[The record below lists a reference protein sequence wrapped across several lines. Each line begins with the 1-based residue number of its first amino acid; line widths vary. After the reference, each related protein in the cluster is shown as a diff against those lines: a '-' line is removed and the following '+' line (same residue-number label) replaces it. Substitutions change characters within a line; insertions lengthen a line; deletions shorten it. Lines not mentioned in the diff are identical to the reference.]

1 MNIKDFIL
9 GYVIGKND
17 GGGGGSSVDVEP
29 LSATQNGEYSE
40 EGVAYSPV
48 TVDVPNSYTAGDE
61 GKVVSNGALV
71 AQSSDTVT
79 ANDTYD
85 TTLINSLTV
94 NVSGGASPWTL
105 VTEQDEA
112 ISTTSTTETTAA
124 TIECGSSICTK
135 DKIVWVHIRDKA
147 GKREGYFYGTDA
159 FFINIDKANN
169 DTSVPFNKPAALSL
183 RYGSSIYSGYAGMY
197 GVYGYSISST
207 GQLIIKSRYNS
218 TNSKTID
225 GTYSIKVYTLDLPA
239 GTTLF
244 DS

>member
-1 MNIKDFIL
+1 MNIKDFIM
-9 GYVIGKND
+9 GYLIGKQD
-17 GGGGGSSVDVEP
+17 GGGGSGVDVEP
-29 LSATQNGEYSE
+29 LTVTENGEYSE

-48 TVDVPNSYTAGDE
+48 TV
-61 GKVVSNGALV
+61 
-71 AQSSDTVT
+71 
-79 ANDTYD
+79 
-85 TTLINSLTV
+85 
-94 NVSGGASPWTL
+94 NVSGGASPWAL

-183 RYGSSIYSGYAGMY
+183 RCSSSIYSGYAGMY

>member
-1 MNIKDFIL
+1 MGN
-9 GYVIGKND
+9 N
-17 GGGGGSSVDVEP
+17 GGGGGSSVTVES
-29 LSATQNGEYSE
+29 LSVTENGTTTAPS
-40 EGVAYSPV
+40 GKAYSPV
-48 TVDVPNSYTAGDE
+48 VVNVPNSYTQSDE

-79 ANDTYD
+79 QNGTVD

-105 VTEQDEA
+105 VTEQDET
-112 ISTTSTTETTAA
+112 ISTTSTTATTAA

-135 DKIVWVHIRDKA
+135 DKIVWVHVRDKA
-147 GKREGYFYGTDA
+147 GKRDGYFYGTDA

-169 DTSVPFNKPAALSL
+169 DTSAPFSLPAAMSL
-183 RYGSSIYSGYAGMY
+183 RYSGSLYGGYSGTY
-197 GVYGYSISST
+197 GIYGYSISST
-207 GQLIIKSRYNS
+207 GQLIIRSRYNS
-218 TNSKTID
+218 TYSKTID
-225 GTYSIKVYTLDLPA
+225 GTYNIKVYTLDLPA